1 MRLKVFKGVDKEQKV
16 TLSLQESDSG
26 IYVVI
31 VAENGDTLNHLCQFM
46 NTGTLRL
53 ISAVDPRFGF
63 SLDSAGCINIENQE

>member
-16 TLSLQESDSG
+16 TLSLKESDSG

-31 VAENGDTLNHLCQFM
+31 VDENGTTLTHLCHFVD
-46 NTGTLRL
+46 TGKLRL
-53 ISAVDPRFGF
+53 ISDVDKRFGF